1 MNLLLFGFKQC
12 GKTYL
17 GLRVAQKMQM
27 HFIDTNHMI
36 EHLFTA
42 RYHKILTCQEII
54 HHHGVHFFSELEKQ
68 VIYSLENTKN
78 TVIALGSEAVLDQT
92 NVDHLVKIGT
102 LVYLET
108 DKEIL
113 ERRMF
118 SLELPPAID
127 RKDLQAS
134 FKAMYENRSLIY
146 QHIPSLVINTGHH
159 AEEHIIKMLRD
170 IVSSS
175 QKKSS

>member
-12 GKTYL
+12 GKTYF

-27 HFIDTNHMI
+27 HFIDINHMI

-42 RYHKILTCQEII
+42 RYHKILTSQEII
-54 HHHGVHFFSELEKQ
+54 HHHGLHFFSELEKQ

-78 TVIALGSEAVLDQT
+78 TVIALGSDAVLDQT
-92 NVDHLVKIGT
+92 NVEHLVKVGT

-108 DKEIL
+108 DKGIL

-127 RKDLQAS
+127 RQTLHTS
-134 FKAMYENRSLIY
+134 FQAMYEKRILIY
-146 QHIPSLVINTGHH
+146 QQLPSFVINTSHH
-159 AEEHIIKMLRD
+159 TEKHIIKMLCD
-170 IVSSS
+170 LAH
-175 QKKSS
+175 